1 MVFGI
6 NDAECVNLHQHQWL
20 QMTRFS
26 GGLMNNFGFV
36 PSCLII
42 GIDEEPLTTMEPL
55 KGCKGVIYIIKETN
69 GAPKVSS
76 GSQKW

>member
-1 MVFGI
+1 
-6 NDAECVNLHQHQWL
+6 
-20 QMTRFS
+20 
-26 GGLMNNFGFV
+26 MNNFGFV

-55 KGCKGVIYIIKETN
+55 KGWKGVIYIIKETN